1 MLSFLGLVL
10 MALTTLQFLALL
22 SSILFIVFALRALYQ
37 NRLIKPINL
46 SIQLNSM
53 RLHHASTLYKNLV
66 RIYLRQLFQPAELGK
81 RLILAVCAILPVIII
96 PIVSASV
103 IFDNFLWIRWKWD
116 EQSLFFLSFT
126 ISILVYLVA
135 ELQVELKSKFLQQH
149 RFMRLQ
155 GISQC

>member
-1 MLSFLGLVL
+1 
-10 MALTTLQFLALL
+10 
-22 SSILFIVFALRALYQ
+22 
-37 NRLIKPINL
+37 
-46 SIQLNSM
+46 M
-53 RLHHASTLYKNLV
+53 RLHHVSTLYKNLV
-66 RIYLRQLFQPAELGK
+66 RIYLRRLFQPAELGK

-135 ELQVELKSKFLQQH
+135 ELQVELKSKFLQQY
-149 RFMRLQ
+149 RFM
-155 GISQC
+155 

>member
-1 MLSFLGLVL
+1 

-37 NRLIKPINL
+37 NQLMKPINL

-53 RLHHASTLYKNLV
+53 RLHHASTLYKNLI

-81 RLILAVCAILPVIII
+81 RLILAVCAILPVVII
-96 PIVSASV
+96 PMVSASV
-103 IFDNFLWIRWKWD
+103 IFENFLWSRWKGG

-135 ELQVELKSKFLQQH
+135 KL
-149 RFMRLQ
+149 
-155 GISQC
+155 